1 MKKIKVNEDN
11 LEFTGKWRGGG
22 VGVSDLVKKGSRGS
36 LHSEE
41 VSAGAARRG
50 WRVGNDGVD
59 GVRAAARGVVVS
71 AERSGELRWSATC
84 GKQTGKKE
92 GLEDVPRHGEEDRA

>member
-1 MKKIKVNEDN
+1 MRGEG
-11 LEFTGKWRGGG
+11 LGSWRLPGRAPRRGGVDDAVEDG
-22 VGVSDLVKKGSRGS
+22 
-36 LHSEE
+36 E
-41 VSAGAARRG
+41 GA
-50 WRVGNDGVD
+50 
-59 GVRAAARGVVVS
+59 AAARGVVVS